1 MVQIK
6 YQFSGKTMKSS
17 YTPMN
22 NRILIAAVL
31 SLSALVAPTQNVGA
45 AVAYTNPLTNAS
57 NVVSDFL
64 SYTTVDS
71 DYINNPDG
79 GWFVVDNNYGLELLS
94 ILPNYVEG
102 LATYNSPLQASKDW
116 TITIQPHISAFTNN
130 QTNPYYAA
138 GLCLI
143 KTSTNGLDYPN
154 RLELNL
160 CRTGIGGT
168 SLRNR
173 IVSSIFINNG
183 ETVAVVNNNLT
194 DVYLRL
200 KYTALTRTVI
210 SYYSTNGSNFTPIRV
225 NNLGLEWRIRNTDEL
240 TLGLAANDQPDG
252 REIPNY
258 SVFPGQMYLK
268 NLTISSP
275 NAPSNS
281 PQGGVIGGSLSMGN
295 GGANSMYAGAVTIS
309 GGSLVFNTN
318 PFNPPQTN
326 SNNSNTNIIGG
337 GGGNNGGSLSPTN
350 TNSGGGATN
359 TNGGV
364 LPPGLPGGLPGGGAV
379 FH

>member
-1 MVQIK
+1 
-6 YQFSGKTMKSS
+6 
-17 YTPMN
+17 MN
-22 NRILIAAVL
+22 DRILIAAVL
-31 SLSALVAPTQNVGA
+31 LLSALFAPNQNLGA

-71 DYINNPDG
+71 DYINNPYG

-337 GGGNNGGSLSPTN
+337 GGGNNAGSLSPTN

-364 LPPGLPGGLPGGGAV
+364 LPPGLPGGLLGGGAV

>member
-1 MVQIK
+1 
-6 YQFSGKTMKSS
+6 
-17 YTPMN
+17 MN

-31 SLSALVAPTQNVGA
+31 QLSALVAPTQNVGA
-45 AVAYTNPLTNAS
+45 AVAYTNSLTNAS

-94 ILPNYVEG
+94 TLPNYVEG

-116 TITIQPHISAFTNN
+116 TITIQSHISAFTNN
-130 QTNPYYAA
+130 QTNPYYSA

-143 KTSTNGLDYPN
+143 KTSTNGLEYPN

-168 SLRNR
+168 SLKNR
-173 IVSSIFINNG
+173 IVSSMFINNG
-183 ETVAVVNNNLT
+183 EAVSVANNNLT

-200 KYTALTRTVI
+200 KYDALTRRVG
-210 SYYSTNGSNFTPIRV
+210 SYYSTNGSNFTLIGI
-225 NNLGLEWRIRNTDEL
+225 NNLGIEWRIRNTDEL

-252 REIPNY
+252 RVIPNY

-281 PQGGVIGGSLSMGN
+281 TQGGVSGGSFSGSLSMGN
-295 GGANSMYAGAVTIS
+295 GGANSMYNGAVTIF
-309 GGSLVFNTN
+309 GGNLVFNTN

-337 GGGNNGGSLSPTN
+337 GGGNNGGSLSFTN
-350 TNSGGGATN
+350 TNSGGGTTN
-359 TNGGV
+359 TNSGG
-364 LPPGLPGGLPGGGAV
+364 PGGGLPGGAPV